1 MVDDEDVRCRG
12 RDPSCESISQMRRL
26 RRERRTLAIEVL
38 QLVNPTAEE
47 RALQRACVAEL
58 LDVA

>member
-1 MVDDEDVRCRG
+1 
-12 RDPSCESISQMRRL
+12 MRRL

-38 QLVNPTAEE
+38 QLVNPNAEE